1 MASLN
6 LIEKITIL
14 FSEGKGQQA
23 IDILTEES
31 LRLKRDGKMG
41 ASQKLANIIKKI
53 PTLKKSFSGVPSID
67 DIKFSDIS
75 TTNVSGLI
83 KKDYQNTIY
92 FLLIEFYTMDR
103 QEQERHC
110 LQILLRNI

>member
-41 ASQKLANIIKKI
+41 ASKKLANIIKKI
-53 PTLKKSFSGVPSID
+53 PTLKKSFSGASSND
-67 DIKFSDIS
+67 DIKLIDIK
-75 TTNVSGLI
+75 NLI
-83 KKDYQNTIY
+83 HKKS
-92 FLLIEFYTMDR
+92 R
-103 QEQERHC
+103 SHCER
-110 LQILLRNI
+110 L